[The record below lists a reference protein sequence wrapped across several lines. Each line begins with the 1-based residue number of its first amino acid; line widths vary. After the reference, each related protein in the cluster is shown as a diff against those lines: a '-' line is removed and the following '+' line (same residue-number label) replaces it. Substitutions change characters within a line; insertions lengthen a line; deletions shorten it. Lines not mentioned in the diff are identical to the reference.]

1 MARSVLLGFAAV
13 MLVAECAQ
21 PAMAQQ
27 VGYLDRIELPA
38 TLPGGLSG
46 LEITETGNRL
56 FAIGDRGQIVTAR
69 VERDAEGMLGLS
81 DLRVWPLR
89 NPDGKEVHGL
99 SADAEG
105 LALAEDGTL
114 FVSFEGRGRVW
125 RYAEPGGPATYL
137 PRHPDF
143 DRLQTNSGLEA
154 LAVDARGRLYTLPE
168 RSGALTRPFPVYRL
182 AGGTW
187 DQPFSVPR
195 RGGFLPVGADIGPDG
210 RFYLL
215 ERAFNGFSFRSRV
228 RRFDLGETHLSG
240 VVTLLETPLFARG
253 NLEGLSVWR
262 DGSGVL
268 RLTMVAD
275 DNDNALQRR
284 ELVEYRVTE

>member
-125 RYAEPGGPATYL
+125 RLSAEASRFRPPSDQFRPRSSGGGRA
-137 PRHPDF
+137 RA
-143 DRLQTNSGLEA
+143 A
-154 LAVDARGRLYTLPE
+154 LHA
-168 RSGALTRPFPVYRL
+168 S
-182 AGGTW
+182 
-187 DQPFSVPR
+187 
-195 RGGFLPVGADIGPDG
+195 
-210 RFYLL
+210 
-215 ERAFNGFSFRSRV
+215 
-228 RRFDLGETHLSG
+228 
-240 VVTLLETPLFARG
+240 
-253 NLEGLSVWR
+253 
-262 DGSGVL
+262 
-268 RLTMVAD
+268 
-275 DNDNALQRR
+275 
-284 ELVEYRVTE
+284 